1 MAELRMLPPLLLLGA
16 LLLAAVWHDLRARR
30 IPNQLVLW
38 GALAGLAL
46 QAGLPSGAGLYSTP
60 FGALGLLAALAGLA
74 TGLALLLPMYALGT
88 LGAGDVKLLAM
99 IGAFLGPQQVLGA
112 ALLAMLAGGVLGL
125 SVALYRGELRRVLDN
140 VRTMLVHTLL
150 RGVAGERLAVAS
162 APGNTGQLPYALAIA
177 AGTVLQLLLSDNP
190 AWSALI

>member
-1 MAELRMLPPLLLLGA
+1 MAESRMLPPLLLLGA
-16 LLLAAVWHDLRARR
+16 LLCAAVWHDLRARR

-46 QAGLPSGAGLYSTP
+46 QAVLPSGAGLYSTP
-60 FGALGLLAALAGLA
+60 FGALGLGAGLAGLA
-74 TGLALLLPMYALGT
+74 CGLVLLLPMYALGT

-99 IGAFLGPQQVLGA
+99 IGVFLGPRQVLGA

-125 SVALYRGELRRVLDN
+125 GVALYRGELRRVLDN
-140 VRTMLVHTLL
+140 VGAMLVQTLL
-150 RGVAGERLAVAS
+150 RGVAGERLAVDG

-177 AGTVLQLLLSDNP
+177 AGTILQLLLANNP
-190 AWSALI
+190 TWSALI